1 MKKIIAGVDEVG
13 RGSLV
18 GPVFAASVIFKNDID
33 KKKIKDSK
41 KLSKIN
47 MNKLEKYIKKNAI
60 WSIGSASLDEI
71 ERFNILNASLLAMK
85 RSIKKL
91 KIKPSITLI
100 DGNKIP
106 EMDGYKLRSVVK
118 GDQKIYEISAA
129 SIIAKVGRDR
139 LLKKMAKNYKSY
151 AWGKNAGYGTKQH
164 LKAIRKFGITKHHR
178 KTFSPIH
185 NILLNNF

>member
-1 MKKIIAGVDEVG
+1 
-13 RGSLV
+13 
-18 GPVFAASVIFKNDID
+18 
-33 KKKIKDSK
+33 
-41 KLSKIN
+41 

-100 DGNKIP
+100 DGNKLP
-106 EMDGYKLRSVVK
+106 EMDGYKLRSVIK
-118 GDQKIYEISAA
+118 GDQKVYEISAA
-129 SIIAKVGRDR
+129 SIIAKVERDR
-139 LLKKMAKNYKSY
+139 LLKKMAKNYRSY